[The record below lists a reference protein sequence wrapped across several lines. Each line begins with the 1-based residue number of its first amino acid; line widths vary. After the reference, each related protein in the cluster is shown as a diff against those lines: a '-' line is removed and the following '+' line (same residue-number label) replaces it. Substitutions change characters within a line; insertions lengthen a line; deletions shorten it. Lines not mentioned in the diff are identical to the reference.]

1 MTQRADGDDGA
12 EPVLTSVGTSGWAGE
27 PAVRTDRASREA
39 VATDWSGHRPAGL
52 PDGVVRARSTEDVV
66 AVLRAASATRTPVVT
81 RGAGTGLAGG
91 ASATTGEVVLDVSGM
106 DRVLDLRP
114 DDQVAVVQP
123 GVLVADLDA
132 AAAVHGLMYAPD
144 PASAAI
150 ASVGGSIATNAG
162 GLRCARYGAT
172 REAVLG
178 LQVVLADGRVLRT
191 GRATTKGVAGYDL
204 TALLVGSE
212 GTLGVVVEAT
222 VRLRPR
228 PRRQAT
234 TTAFFP
240 DVASAARAST
250 AITRAGVEPAVLE
263 LVDAATLE
271 AVDAARGTDLRAGGA
286 AMLLVQ
292 TDGDGAEVAARA
304 VLAAVEPWATSSETT
319 TDAER
324 SAELMTA
331 RREALPS
338 LQRLGQAVIEDVVV
352 PRSRLAD
359 AVTGVEEISRATGVR
374 IAVFAHAGDGN
385 LHPVLVVPEGED
397 VLSGAPWDAAC
408 RVFALAQRLGG
419 TLTGEHGVGVLKR
432 AWLRAELGD
441 VAMDVSA
448 AVKAALDPLGIL
460 NPGKAVVDG

>member
-1 MTQRADGDDGA
+1 MGDDGTTA
-12 EPVLTSVGTSGWAGE
+12 GEVGTAPAPAAPEE
-27 PAVRTDRASREA
+27 PDVLRDIESRTAA
-39 VATDWSGHRPAGL
+39 ATDWSGHRPDGL
-52 PDGVVRARSTEDVV
+52 PDGVVRARSVDDVV
-66 AVLRAASATRTPVVT
+66 RTLRWATATRTPVVT

-91 ASATTGEVVLDVSGM
+91 AAAGAGEVVLDVRGL
-106 DRVLDLRP
+106 DRLVEVRP

-144 PASAAI
+144 PASAAT

-162 GLRCARYGAT
+162 GLRCAKYGAT

-191 GRATTKGVAGYDL
+191 GRQTTKGVAGYDL

-228 PRRQAT
+228 RRKQAT
-234 TTAFFP
+234 TSAFF
-240 DVASAARAST
+240 DTVADAARAAT

-271 AVDAARGTDLRAGGA
+271 AVDAALGLDLRARGA
-286 AMLLVQ
+286 AMLLAQ
-292 TDGDGAEVAARA
+292 TDGAGAESEGRA
-304 VLAAVEPWATSSETT
+304 VLAAVSPWARGVETT
-319 TDAER
+319 TDPAR
-324 SAELMTA
+324 AAELMTA

-338 LQRLGQAVIEDVVV
+338 LERLGRAVIEDVAV
-352 PRSRLAD
+352 PRSRLAE
-359 AVTGVEEISRATGVR
+359 AVAGIEEISASTGVR
-374 IAVFAHAGDGN
+374 IAVFAHAGDGT
-385 LHPVLVVPEGED
+385 LHPVVVVPPEQD

-408 RVFALAQRLGG
+408 RIFSLAQRLGG
-419 TLTGEHGVGVLKR
+419 TLTGEHGVGLLKR
-432 AWLRAELGD
+432 AWLRDELGD
-441 VAMDVSA
+441 VSMDLHA
-448 AVKAALDPLGIL
+448 AVKAAFDPLGIL
-460 NPGKAVVDG
+460 NPGKAIVDG